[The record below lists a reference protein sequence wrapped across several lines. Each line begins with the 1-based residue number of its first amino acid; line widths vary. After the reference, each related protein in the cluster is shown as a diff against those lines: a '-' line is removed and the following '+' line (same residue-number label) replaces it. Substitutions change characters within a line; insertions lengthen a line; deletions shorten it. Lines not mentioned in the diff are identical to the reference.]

1 MATTARRCRHSPQCG
16 APPRGRMRMRRTMT
30 HAQDRAPVM
39 RMRRTA
45 HPCCA
50 RTSGARDTQRIGAR
64 RGTGVV
70 PLKPPHARSLLAPP
84 YYWNDTVLYCQLTL
98 SAALAMSES
107 ADSAQ
112 QTLLRHPTRFYAR
125 GVAHVVVHRQRH
137 ALRDAYDSIWSSG
150 HTDSTPAPS
159 ARPALLQSCAN
170 FQAPSQTRM
179 SHSAC

>member
-98 SAALAMSES
+98 SAALAMSRLTVHSRRCSDTPRGYMRAVSHTWSCTGS
-107 ADSAQ
+107 ATRYAMRTTASGAPA
-112 QTLLRHPTRFYAR
+112 TRTARLHP
-125 GVAHVVVHRQRH
+125 
-137 ALRDAYDSIWSSG
+137 
-150 HTDSTPAPS
+150 
-159 ARPALLQSCAN
+159 RPAQHYYNLVLI
-170 FQAPSQTRM
+170 FKLPPRLE
-179 SHSAC
+179 